1 MNALIFFSK
10 NQNKIKEI
18 NNFFLNSKTKIFTLK
33 NLPHIKEPKESG
45 NSFAENAKIKSLYG
59 FKKFNLPCIAD
70 DSGIC
75 IDALNY
81 KPGIGSKRFLKKF
94 KNNKEAF
101 NFIINKV
108 GLLNKTF
115 AYFKTSICLTLKN
128 GHYIVF
134 EGKISGNI
142 ARAPKGNNGFGYDP
156 IFIPN
161 SHNKTFAQMSMK
173 QKNNYSHRGI
183 AINKLKNFL
192 SS

>member
-1 MNALIFFSK
+1 M
-10 NQNKIKEI
+10 
-18 NNFFLNSKTKIFTLK
+18 
-33 NLPHIKEPKESG
+33 
-45 NSFAENAKIKSLYG
+45 
-59 FKKFNLPCIAD
+59 
-70 DSGIC
+70 
-75 IDALNY
+75 
-81 KPGIGSKRFLKKF
+81 
-94 KNNKEAF
+94 
-101 NFIINKV
+101 